1 MVLYFC
7 YTMSHQRQLRVS
19 GLEPTSVV
27 PWLKACDQKSTTL
40 TTRSHA
46 PMVGVDTANVNKNVN
61 VVLTFDFPQ
70 DWSSRRI
77 FMKIPSHFE
86 QRFLDF
92 LGHCVNF
99 SLSVLC
105 GNDFHLMLSN
115 VYTQISTM
123 YCTVDVL
130 NQVFRQYIVQCWWTN
145 DDNVVGI

>member
-1 MVLYFC
+1 
-7 YTMSHQRQLRVS
+7 
-19 GLEPTSVV
+19 
-27 PWLKACDQKSTTL
+27 
-40 TTRSHA
+40 
-46 PMVGVDTANVNKNVN
+46 
-61 VVLTFDFPQ
+61 
-70 DWSSRRI
+70 
-77 FMKIPSHFE
+77 MKIPSHFE

-130 NQVFRQYIVQCWWTN
+130 NQVFVNTSYSVGGLTTITLLVYREITQCEKK
-145 DDNVVGI
+145 GIAFQ